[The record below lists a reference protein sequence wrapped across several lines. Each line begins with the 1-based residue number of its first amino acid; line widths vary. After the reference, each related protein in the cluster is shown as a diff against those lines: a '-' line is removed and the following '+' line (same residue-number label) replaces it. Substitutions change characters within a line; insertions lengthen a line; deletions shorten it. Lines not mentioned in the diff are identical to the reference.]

1 LFREFSESTASVS
14 EGVITTFHGIH
25 HCTDKVHYCGIARP
39 RLLSEKFGKKGGGYD
54 AKVASQ

>member
-1 LFREFSESTASVS
+1 VS